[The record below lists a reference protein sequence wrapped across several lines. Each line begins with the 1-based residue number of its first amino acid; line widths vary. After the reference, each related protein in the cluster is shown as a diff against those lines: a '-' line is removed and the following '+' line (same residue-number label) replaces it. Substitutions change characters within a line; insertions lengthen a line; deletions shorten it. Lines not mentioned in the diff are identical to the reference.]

1 MLFLQQ
7 VSERL
12 EFELR
17 DAHLDQLAFHL
28 WLQLLYCLLKIEP
41 ENACTM
47 TMVCLVSCIVESHLV
62 LPKGSPAQT
71 QHHGQQPE
79 L

>member
-1 MLFLQQ
+1 MLVPQQ

-47 TMVCLVSCIVESHLV
+47 TMACLMSCVV
-62 LPKGSPAQT
+62 
-71 QHHGQQPE
+71 
-79 L
+79 